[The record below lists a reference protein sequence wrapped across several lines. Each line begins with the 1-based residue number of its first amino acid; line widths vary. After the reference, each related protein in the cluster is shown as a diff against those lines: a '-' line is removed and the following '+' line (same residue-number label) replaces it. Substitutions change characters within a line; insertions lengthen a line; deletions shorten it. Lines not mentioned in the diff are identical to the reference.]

1 MARENTTMCFPG
13 LFLFLSLKGQSHS
26 IGGDVSVPC
35 QVLCYGSGDSRA
47 HVQHIPLTVEF
58 QRGQIID
65 ELSVL
70 FDNVMFIE
78 AVMPNVLRA
87 DRTILIRFINV
98 YIPEV
103 RQRIYFNMTFLFRVA
118 TPITHR
124 IKIGRKTDY
133 FVKITDQLSF
143 FWRNIFMYG
152 MLVLQWR
159 SSFLYT
165 CYRQQIKRGSLSAMI
180 LR

>member
-70 FDNVMFIE
+70 LDNVMFIE

-98 YIPEV
+98 
-103 RQRIYFNMTFLFRVA
+103 N
-118 TPITHR
+118 THEKKDR
-124 IKIGRKTDY
+124 PKA
-133 FVKITDQLSF
+133 VVSEWQ
-143 FWRNIFMYG
+143 
-152 MLVLQWR
+152 
-159 SSFLYT
+159 
-165 CYRQQIKRGSLSAMI
+165 GSN
-180 LR
+180 LRPHGP